1 MRNLKE
7 YKAEIIDRSEKII
20 RERKRRARVL
30 AVCIPLCLVLA
41 AGVIF
46 RFWEVPKVPQS
57 GTAEESSEAHNTNI
71 GMLKDLISVSVTYDG
86 KTAVFEENDKMENLY
101 KTINEFYSDF
111 GEAENQ
117 LKDDLNNLYTENIS
131 FTICF
136 KTSDGEEKF
145 IFCGDKLYD
154 ENKDRITVLSEQ
166 EIGELKELLGIS
178 Q

>member
-1 MRNLKE
+1 MRDLKE
-7 YKAEIIDRSEKII
+7 YKAEIFARSEKII
-20 RERKRRARVL
+20 RERKRRARAL

-57 GTAEESSEAHNTNI
+57 GTAEESSAADNTNI
-71 GMLKDLISVSVTYDG
+71 GTVKDLISVSVIYDD
-86 KTAVFEENDKMENLY
+86 KTTIFEENDKTEGLY
-101 KTINEFYSDF
+101 KKINEFYSDF

-145 IFCGDKLYD
+145 IFSGDKLYD
-154 ENKDRITVLSEQ
+154 EKKDRITVLSQQ

-178 Q
+178 E